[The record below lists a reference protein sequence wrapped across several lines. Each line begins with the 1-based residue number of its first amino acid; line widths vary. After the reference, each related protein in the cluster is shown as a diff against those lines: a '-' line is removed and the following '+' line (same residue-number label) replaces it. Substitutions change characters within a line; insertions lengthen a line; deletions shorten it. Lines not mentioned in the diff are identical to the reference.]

1 MFEIASSGA
10 GDNEGGNRIHYAYT
24 RTGIDLALA
33 SQSKP
38 LLRHKL
44 AFTQGNEM
52 RFLLAAMLV
61 MGLGGGST
69 AHAAPGDDF
78 PNKPV
83 RIVVTVPPGGAADF
97 IARLV
102 GTRLS
107 QELGVP
113 VLVENR
119 AGASGTIA
127 AAFVAK
133 SEPDGYTLLQ
143 NSITTHGIGPS
154 LFQKLPYDSFK
165 DLAPVSML
173 AALPLIMT
181 VNTALPAATIEEFV
195 TLAKGKPGQL
205 SFASSGNGGAPHLAG
220 ELFKIAADIDMLH
233 VPYKGSGPAVVDL
246 ASGRVQAMFDAA
258 PSLLP
263 HIQSGK
269 LRALAA
275 AGAKRNP
282 LVPNAPTFDERGF
295 KGMQISLWYGMQV
308 PAATPMMVVTRLNAA
323 LRKVLDAPD
332 VQQRFAEQGAQA
344 MGNSPEQFAAF
355 MREENQRWGGV
366 IRKARVTLD

>member
-1 MFEIASSGA
+1 MKRLLANLFLC
-10 GDNEGGNRIHYAYT
+10 T
-24 RTGIDLALA
+24 LALGCSA
-33 SQSKP
+33 T
-38 LLRHKL
+38 
-44 AFTQGNEM
+44 F
-52 RFLLAAMLV
+52 
-61 MGLGGGST
+61 
-69 AHAAPGDDF
+69 AAPGDDF
-78 PNKPV
+78 PNKPI

-107 QELGVP
+107 QEMGVP
-113 VLVENR
+113 VVIENR

-133 SEPDGYTLLQ
+133 ADPDGYTLLQ
-143 NSITTHGIGPS
+143 NSITTHGIGPA

-181 VNTALPAATIEEFV
+181 VNAALPAATLEEFV
-195 TLAKGKPGQL
+195 VQAKARPGQL
-205 SFASSGNGGAPHLAG
+205 SFASSGNGGAPHMAG
-220 ELFKIAADIDMLH
+220 ELFKIATEIDMLH

-246 ASGRVQAMFDAA
+246 ASGRVQVMFDAA

-275 AGAKRNP
+275 ASAKRNP
-282 LVPNAPTFDERGF
+282 LTPNAPTFDERGI
-295 KGMQISLWYGMQV
+295 KGMHISLWYGMQA
-308 PAATPMMVVTRLNAA
+308 PAATPAVVISRLNAA
-323 LRKVLDAPD
+323 LRKVLEAPE
-332 VQQRFAEQGAQA
+332 VQQRLADQGAQA
-344 MGNSPEQFAAF
+344 MPNSPEQFAAF
-355 MREENQRWGGV
+355 MREDSQRWAGV
-366 IRKARVTLD
+366 VKRARVTMD